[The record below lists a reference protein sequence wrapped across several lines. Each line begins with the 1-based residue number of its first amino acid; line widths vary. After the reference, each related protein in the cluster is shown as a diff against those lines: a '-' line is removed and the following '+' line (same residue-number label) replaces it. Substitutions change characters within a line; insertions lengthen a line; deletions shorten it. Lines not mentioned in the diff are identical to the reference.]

1 MPGNLLKNWRI
12 SLWNGRC
19 CIAQIFLDVDR
30 PKGDIPEM
38 LQCNMERLRHPLVRF
53 ATWRPEM
60 TEKSTASAKAKPA
73 VTPAEQIYAAFVEN
87 AELILK
93 ASTDAARKTFETA
106 VSAGREPAAAAMKTG
121 GVAIKD
127 YDDAVAFGRD
137 NIETVAEVGTIAVRG
152 MQDVGKE
159 WVGLVQKSADELP
172 VAVKA
177 IAGCKT
183 VKEAA
188 ELQAD
193 FAKTNM
199 ETFVNTAVKFQQLG
213 FQIATATFEPIN
225 KRFTEAVSK
234 YGKFAA

>member
-1 MPGNLLKNWRI
+1 
-12 SLWNGRC
+12 
-19 CIAQIFLDVDR
+19 
-30 PKGDIPEM
+30 
-38 LQCNMERLRHPLVRF
+38 
-53 ATWRPEM
+53 
-60 TEKSTASAKAKPA
+60 
-73 VTPAEQIYAAFVEN
+73 
-87 AELILK
+87 
-93 ASTDAARKTFETA
+93 
-106 VSAGREPAAAAMKTG
+106 MKTG

-137 NIETVAEVGTIAVRG
+137 NIETVAEVSTIAVRG

-172 VAVKA
+172 AAVKA
-177 IAGCKT
+177 IAACKT

-193 FAKTNM
+193 LAKTNM
-199 ETFVNTAVKFQQLG
+199 ETLVNTAVKFQQLG
-213 FQIATATFEPIN
+213 FQIATATFEPFN